1 MKDSS
6 GLPGNG
12 RGEPFP
18 PERDAD
24 AVARV
29 LGGDAEAFRVLVEAY
44 EPAVLGLS
52 RRLVLG
58 NEADAEDITQE
69 TFMRAYRYLPRL
81 EDRARFAPWLYQI
94 ARSLARERRRHQD
107 VERRALAERAE
118 RLRRSELLR
127 RDEPAESPMGKA
139 LEDLPADEREALSL
153 RYFEGLSYEEV
164 SKRLGMSF
172 SRVDHLIRKAR
183 ARLAR
188 RLHARERVESS

>member
-1 MKDSS
+1 MKDLSRS
-6 GLPGNG
+6 PGDG
-12 RGEPFP
+12 CGEVSP

-29 LGGDAEAFRVLVEAY
+29 LSGDGQAFRLLVESY
-44 EPAVLGLS
+44 EPAVFGLC
-52 RRLVLG
+52 RRLLAG
-58 NEADAEDITQE
+58 NRADAEEVTQE
-69 TFMRAYRYLPRL
+69 TFLRAYRYLARL

-94 ARSLARERRRHQD
+94 ARSLARERLRHQD
-107 VERRALAERAE
+107 VERRALLERAE
-118 RLRRSELLR
+118 RLRRTFPWR
-127 RDEPAESPMGKA
+127 REEPGEPILAKA
-139 LEDLPADEREALSL
+139 LEDLPAEEREALVL

-164 SKRLGMSF
+164 SKRLRLSF

>member
-1 MKDSS
+1 MKDLS
-6 GLPGNG
+6 GPPQDGSGELP
-12 RGEPFP
+12 R

-29 LGGDAEAFRVLVEAY
+29 LAGDAQAFRLLVETH
-44 EPAVLGLS
+44 EPAVFGLC
-52 RRLVLG
+52 RRLLCG
-58 NEADAEDITQE
+58 NAADAEDVTQE
-69 TFMRAYRYLPRL
+69 TFLRAYRYLARL

-118 RLRRSELLR
+118 RLRRTLR
-127 RDEPAESPMGKA
+127 ARDDEPSEPVLGKA
-139 LEDLPADEREALSL
+139 LEDLPAEEREALVL
-153 RYFEGLSYEEV
+153 RYFEGLSYEDV
-164 SKRLGMSF
+164 SKRLRLSF

-188 RLHARERVESS
+188 RLHSRERVESS